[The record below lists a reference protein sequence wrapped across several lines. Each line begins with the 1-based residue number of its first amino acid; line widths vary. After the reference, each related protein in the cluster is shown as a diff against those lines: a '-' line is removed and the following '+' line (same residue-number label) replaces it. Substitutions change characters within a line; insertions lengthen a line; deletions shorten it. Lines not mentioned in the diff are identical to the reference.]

1 MRTALIVAVLLVG
14 SLSASAVLKYHVE
27 SGEAVGVKV
36 TAADATEAFEMLKR
50 LTGDWKNRSTK
61 EWTGT
66 SQTRVIAKGSAIMTT
81 SDFDDTSDAGMAVMF
96 FMDRG
101 RLKLT
106 HYCEARNQP
115 TLVLSG
121 VSEGGRKLVFTFE
134 SATGI
139 ESRDQGHMDSM
150 IMTVKTDDSFVEQ
163 WTWYQNGKEKWLEE
177 ITNERARQAAGL
189 AR

>member
-1 MRTALIVAVLLVG
+1 MRVMARG
-14 SLSASAVLKYHVE
+14 SV
-27 SGEAVGVKV
+27 
-36 TAADATEAFEMLKR
+36 
-50 LTGDWKNRSTK
+50 
-61 EWTGT
+61 
-66 SQTRVIAKGSAIMTT
+66 IMTT
-81 SDFDDTSDAGMAVMF
+81 SEFDDNSDEGMAVMF

-115 TLVLSG
+115 TLVLSS
-121 VSEGGRKLVFTFE
+121 VSEGGRKLTFTFE

-150 IMTVKTDDSFVEQ
+150 ILTVKSDDSFVEQ

-177 ITNERARQAAGL
+177 ITNERARQSAGL

>member
-1 MRTALIVAVLLVG
+1 MRTALVIAVLMVG
-14 SLSASAVLKYHVE
+14 LGSSSAVLRYVE
-27 SGEAVGVKV
+27 SGETVGGKV
-36 TAADATEAFEMLKR
+36 TGAEATQAFEMLKR
-50 LTGDWKNRSTK
+50 LSGSWKNRSTK

-81 SDFDDTSDAGMAVMF
+81 SEFDDNSDEGMAVMF
-96 FMDRG
+96 YMDRG

-115 TLVLSG
+115 TLVLS
-121 VSEGGRKLVFTFE
+121 SISDGGKKLRFTFE

-139 ESRDQGHMDSM
+139 ESRDHGHMDSLV
-150 IMTVKTDDSFVEQ
+150 MTVKSDDSFVEQ

-177 ITNERARQAAGL
+177 ITNERARQSAGL